1 MAKQEVLWW
10 SENVREVGKYPIVNP
25 ATSTVTECQVVSDG
39 SGTGGFYSYEVETQ
53 KRLAGR
59 SYTSHESKQ
68 SSTYGELVAIHDT
81 WTIEVN
87 LEKFRRKKVC
97 HFSDNKALVFIIAKG
112 GMASLAL

>member
-1 MAKQEVLWW
+1 M
-10 SENVREVGKYPIVNP
+10 
-25 ATSTVTECQVVSDG
+25 
-39 SGTGGFYSYEVETQ
+39 ETQ

-68 SSTYGELVAIHDT
+68 SSKYWELVAIHDT

-97 HFSDNKALVFIIAKG
+97 HFSDNKELVFIIAKG
-112 GMASLAL
+112 GMAYELSQSGFLEMIESLSLRI